1 MEWSDDAI
9 VLDARRHG
17 ESSAIVSLMT
27 REHGRHAGLVRGGKR
42 AIMQPGN
49 RVHAH
54 WRARLAEHLGTY
66 RCELTHAF
74 AATLMDDAARL
85 SGLSAAC
92 AMVEAT
98 TPERE
103 PHAAVFDGL
112 AAFLSAL
119 EGEAW
124 PRAYVE
130 WELGLLGEIGFG
142 LDLSQCAATG
152 GNDRLVYVSPK
163 SGRAVSAGAGEPYK
177 DKLLALPG
185 FLLPGGGAPSPGE
198 VADGFRLTGYFLGR
212 HVLDGG
218 LPAARRRLESRLCA

>member
-9 VLDARRHG
+9 VLSARRHG
-17 ESSAIVSLMT
+17 ESSAIVTLMT
-27 REHGRHAGLVRGGKR
+27 REHGRHAGLVRGDKR
-42 AIMQPGN
+42 AIVQPGN

-74 AATLMDDAARL
+74 AATLMDDPARL

-98 TPERE
+98 IPERE
-103 PHAAVFDGL
+103 PHATVFDGL
-112 AAFLSAL
+112 AAILDTL
-119 EGEAW
+119 GDETW
-124 PRAYVE
+124 PQAYVK
-130 WELGLLGEIGFG
+130 WELGLLAEIGFG

-163 SGRAVSAGAGEPYK
+163 SGRAVSESAGEPYK

-185 FLLPGGGAPSPGE
+185 FLLPSGGPPAAGE

-218 LPAARRRLESRLCA
+218 LPAARRRLEKRLFA

>member
-1 MEWSDDAI
+1 M
-9 VLDARRHG
+9 
-17 ESSAIVSLMT
+17 
-27 REHGRHAGLVRGGKR
+27 
-42 AIMQPGN
+42 
-49 RVHAH
+49 
-54 WRARLAEHLGTY
+54 
-66 RCELTHAF
+66 
-74 AATLMDDAARL
+74 
-85 SGLSAAC
+85 
-92 AMVEAT
+92 
-98 TPERE
+98 
-103 PHAAVFDGL
+103 

-130 WELGLLGEIGFG
+130 WELGLLAEIGFG

-218 LPAARRRLESRLCA
+218 LPAARRRLGSRLCA

>member
-17 ESSAIVSLMT
+17 ESSSIVTLMT
-27 REHGRHAGLVRGGKR
+27 RDHGRHAGLVRGGKR
-42 AIMQPGN
+42 AIVQPGN
-49 RVHAH
+49 RVQAH

-66 RCELTHAF
+66 RCELTLAF
-74 AATLMDDAARL
+74 AAILMDDAARL

-98 TPERE
+98 IPERQ
-103 PHAAVFDGL
+103 PHQAVFDGL
-112 AAFLSAL
+112 GAFLSAL
-119 EGEAW
+119 EGESW
-124 PRAYVE
+124 PEAYVE
-130 WELGLLGEIGFG
+130 WELALLSELGFG

-163 SGRAVSAGAGEPYK
+163 SGRAVSASAGEPYK

-185 FLLPGGGAPSPGE
+185 FLLPGGGAPSPDE
-198 VADGFRLTGYFLGR
+198 VSAGFRLTGYFLQR
-212 HVLDGG
+212 HALEGG
-218 LPAARRRLESRLCA
+218 LPAARRRLGARLFP

>member
-1 MEWSDDAI
+1 MEWSDEAI
-9 VLDARRHG
+9 VLSARRHG
-17 ESSAIVSLMT
+17 ESSAIVTLMT

-42 AIMQPGN
+42 AIVQPGN

-54 WRARLAEHLGTY
+54 WRARLAEHLGTF

-74 AATLMDDAARL
+74 AATLMDDPARL

-98 TPERE
+98 MPERQQNE
-103 PHAAVFDGL
+103 AVFDGL
-112 AAFLSAL
+112 GAFLVAL

-130 WELGLLGEIGFG
+130 WELGLLAEIGFG

-163 SGRAVSAGAGEPYK
+163 SGRAVSASAGEPYK
-177 DKLLALPG
+177 DKLLALPA
-185 FLLPGGGAPSPGE
+185 FLLPGGGPPSPAE

-218 LPAARRRLESRLCA
+218 LPAARRRLEARLFA